1 MRLRNFTTIFIFAIV
16 LFQATI
22 AFAFET
28 DQYNL
33 PPQPLG
39 DIGVEVSD
47 YTETVVR
54 KAVEQ
59 VNAEILRRENC
70 LITATKQCDSPEK
83 NQKQLAYLRSDDA
96 VAHEVYEVL
105 GGGIVPYT
113 NSGSWLES
121 NQFKAQPAR
130 YKPGFRESLFV
141 FYPTS
146 YFELASTV
154 KMYDVQFGTDK
165 IAHFFE
171 EGYGYFKT
179 YKKELNKGSSAK
191 QATEKAVKAG
201 QKSERGI
208 YGTFI
213 SGVFSNGD
221 LAADYAGMKFYQG
234 FTEELRISD
243 KTRPAMLKLNNGV
256 WALNESFDMQTM
268 LLKPFVSNHLNEALN
283 PSGFTKF
290 LGLNSQVRKVLR
302 RNCPEWRVQNPNFT
316 QLDFE
321 RLTESLKRWNNED
334 YGFTEKKNF
343 ITIADTCFEKT
354 GQNN

>member
-1 MRLRNFTTIFIFAIV
+1 MKLRTFTIIFIVI
-16 LFQATI
+16 FQATI

-39 DIGVEVSD
+39 DIGIEVSD

-70 LITATKQCDSPEK
+70 LINETKQCDSTEK
-83 NQKQLAYLRSDDA
+83 NQKQLAYLQSDDA

-113 NSGSWLES
+113 NSGTWLES
-121 NQFKAQPAR
+121 NNFKAQPAR
-130 YKPGFRESLFV
+130 FKPSFRESLFV

-154 KMYDVQFGTDK
+154 KMYDSQFGTDK
-165 IAHFFE
+165 IAHLFQ

-179 YKKELNKGSSAK
+179 YKKAVDKGETENK
-191 QATEKAVKAG
+191 ATEKAIKSG

-213 SGVFSNGD
+213 SGVFSNAD
-221 LAADYAGMKFYQG
+221 LAANYVGLKFYRG
-234 FTEELRISD
+234 FTEDMNINGKLRPSV
-243 KTRPAMLKLNNGV
+243 LKLKDGV
-256 WALNESFDMQTM
+256 WTINEDFNMPEM
-268 LLKPFVSNHLNEALN
+268 LLKPFISNSLNEALT
-283 PSGFTKF
+283 PSGFTKLF
-290 LGLNSQVRKVLR
+290 GLRSQVRKVLL
-302 RNCPEWRVQNPNFT
+302 RNCPNWRVQNPNLT
-316 QLDFE
+316 QTDFE
-321 RLTESLKRWNNED
+321 TLTDSLKRWNNED
-334 YGFTEKKNF
+334 YGFTENKNF
-343 ITIADTCFEKT
+343 VTIANTCF
-354 GQNN
+354 QSL

>member
-1 MRLRNFTTIFIFAIV
+1 MKRRFFTQFILLTAIIFQSTV
-16 LFQATI
+16 

-33 PPQPLG
+33 PPQPLA
-39 DIGVEVSD
+39 DIGNEVTD
-47 YTETVVR
+47 YTESIVR
-54 KAVEQ
+54 KSVEK
-59 VNAEILRRENC
+59 VNAEILRREDC
-70 LITATKQCDSPEK
+70 LANPVNDCDSVEK
-83 NQKQLAYLRSDDA
+83 NKKRLEYLRSDDA
-96 VAHEVYEVL
+96 VANEVYKIL

-121 NQFKAQPAR
+121 HQFNAQPAR
-130 YKPGFRESLFV
+130 FKPGFRESLFV

-154 KMYDVQFGTDK
+154 KMYDAQFGTDK

-179 YKKELNKGSSAK
+179 YKKELSKGSTAK
-191 QATEKAVKAG
+191 QATEKAVKSG

-221 LAADYAGMKFYQG
+221 LAADYVGMKFYQG
-234 FTEELRISD
+234 FTEELRIND

-256 WALNESFDMQTM
+256 WTLNKSFDMPMM

-283 PSGFTKF
+283 PSGFTNF
-290 LGLNSQVRKVLR
+290 LGLKSQVRKVLT
-302 RNCPEWRVQNPNFT
+302 RNCPEWRVQNQNFT

-343 ITIADTCFEKT
+343 ITIANTCFEKT
-354 GQNN
+354 NINN